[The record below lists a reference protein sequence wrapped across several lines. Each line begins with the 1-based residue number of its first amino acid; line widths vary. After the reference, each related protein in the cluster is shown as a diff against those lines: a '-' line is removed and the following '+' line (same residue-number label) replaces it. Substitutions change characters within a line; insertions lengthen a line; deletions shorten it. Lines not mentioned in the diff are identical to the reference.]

1 MLTSDL
7 NGFLYAK
14 SYSEISVLIP
24 FHTLLDI
31 GVQSFYSKYATKCAP

>member
-14 SYSEISVLIP
+14 SYSEISFPIS
-24 FHTLLDI
+24 FNTLSDN